1 MTSFYRRW
9 LTHLSTVSLALTI
22 LAGAFVHATGSGL
35 ACPDWPLCLGTFFP
49 EMTGAVLFEHSHRLI
64 AGATG
69 VIVWITGIVHLAS
82 DRSALVAKTL
92 SGVLMVSIVVQAVLG
107 GLTVL
112 YQLPGWISTLH
123 FLLAHL
129 TFAGMFYLSWT
140 FFRSTG
146 DPDPAFSKG
155 ERWLGSTTLI
165 VIFAQMGLGAWLRH
179 IGSKGPP
186 LQDLAANFPWNEAL
200 WLNYMPFYYMS
211 TYWIH
216 RAGSVLVTLLIV
228 WLAFRELSERGYRST
243 DFLLSFT
250 SGLVVLIQVILGV
263 LSVRASLS
271 VLFVMFHTAG
281 ALLLLTFFLQKNF
294 RYLGVSIEEP

>member
-1 MTSFYRRW
+1 MTRFYRRW

-64 AGATG
+64 AGVTG
-69 VIVWITGIVHLAS
+69 VIVWITGIVHLAADS
-82 DRSALVAKTL
+82 SRVAKIL

-140 FFRSTG
+140 FFRSGDRPVPDFTG
-146 DPDPAFSKG
+146 G
-155 ERWLGSTTLI
+155 ERRLGLATL
-165 VIFAQMGLGAWLRH
+165 VVVFSQMGLGAWLRH

-186 LQDLAANFPWNEAL
+186 LQDLTENFPWNEAI
-200 WLNYMPFYYMS
+200 WLNYMPFYYLS

-216 RAGSVLVTLLIV
+216 RAGAVLVTLLIA
-228 WLAFRELSERGYRST
+228 WLAFRELDKHGHRST
-243 DFLLSFT
+243 DFLLSFA
-250 SGLVVLIQVILGV
+250 SGIVVLVQVILGV

-281 ALLLLTFFLQKNF
+281 ALLLFTFFLQKNF
-294 RYLGVSIEEP
+294 RYLGASVEEP

>member
-1 MTSFYRRW
+1 MTRFYRRW

-69 VIVWITGIVHLAS
+69 VIVWVTGIVHLAS
-82 DRSALVAKTL
+82 DSSRTVKVLSAI
-92 SGVLMVSIVVQAVLG
+92 LMVSIVVQAVLG

-140 FFRSTG
+140 FFRSGHRPVPDFTG
-146 DPDPAFSKG
+146 G
-155 ERWLGSTTLI
+155 ERRLGLATL
-165 VIFAQMGLGAWLRH
+165 VVVFSQMGLGAWLRH

-186 LQDLAANFPWNEAL
+186 LQDLTENFPWNEAL
-200 WLNYMPFYYMS
+200 WLNYMPFYYLS

-216 RAGSVLVTLLIV
+216 RGAAVLVTVLIV
-228 WLAFRELSERGYRST
+228 WLALRELRIRGHRST
-243 DFLLSFT
+243 DFLLSFA
-250 SGLVVLIQVILGV
+250 SGIVVLVQVILGV

-281 ALLLLTFFLQKNF
+281 ALLLFTFFLQKNF
-294 RYLGVSIEEP
+294 RYLEASVEEP